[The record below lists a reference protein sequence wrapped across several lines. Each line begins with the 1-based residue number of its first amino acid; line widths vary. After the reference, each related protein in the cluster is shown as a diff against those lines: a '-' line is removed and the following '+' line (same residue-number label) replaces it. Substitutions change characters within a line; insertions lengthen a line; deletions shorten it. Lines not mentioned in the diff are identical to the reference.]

1 MRHDKINHS
10 CYNFH
15 TQDVKVSGLI
25 GSLNKDSHNC
35 GKYHSHGVNMSEL
48 FTTSDSLRQN

>member
-1 MRHDKINHS
+1 MTINHS

-15 TQDVKVSGLI
+15 TQDVKVLGLI